1 MRVVGTRL
9 ARPHAREYIVAVS
22 EWLVWLV
29 SFATLFLAVSV
40 LAIGLWWLWWVRRGE
55 ERSHEKHIAQ
65 LRQEDARDAD
75 LRL

>member
-1 MRVVGTRL
+1 M
-9 ARPHAREYIVAVS
+9 S

-29 SFATLFLAVSV
+29 SFATLFLAVSA
-40 LAIGLWWLWWVRRGE
+40 LAIGIWWLWWVRGGE

-75 LRL
+75 LGP